1 MKTHALKAGHHTLTV
16 RLPEKLSGE
25 ALARAKDEVRALFMK
40 YRPDL
45 NLSASENPVNWEQF
59 ENAAQTDPRAASEM
73 VRLLEALNLLSPLKQ
88 EHFGILL
95 EGNGGHAGVTN
106 PATSWPLYFVR
117 ELDAFAY
124 ARTVLRDTHFGW
136 EIVRFGRCYGKAQA
150 LA

>member
-16 RLPEKLSGE
+16 RLPERLSE
-25 ALARAKDEVRALFMK
+25 DALAKAKDDIRTLFMK
-40 YRPDL
+40 YRLDL

-59 ENAAQTDPRAASEM
+59 GNAAETDPRTASEM

-95 EGNGGHAGVTN
+95 EGIGGHAGVTH
-106 PATSWPLYFVR
+106 PTTSWPLYFVR
-117 ELDAFAY
+117 EHDAFAY
-124 ARTVLRDTHFGW
+124 ARAVLRDTHFGW
-136 EIVRFGRCYGKAQA
+136 EIVRFGRCYSKSQA